1 MIVYIIHAVC
11 RDTSTIL
18 GVYADRDFAKM
29 MLDVAIDVP
38 VNQRITFTEAEVY
51 EVHSNDS
58 A

>member
-29 MLDVAIDVP
+29 MLNVAIDVP
-38 VNQRITFTEAEVY
+38 VNQKITFTEAEVY
-51 EVHSNDS
+51 SNDS